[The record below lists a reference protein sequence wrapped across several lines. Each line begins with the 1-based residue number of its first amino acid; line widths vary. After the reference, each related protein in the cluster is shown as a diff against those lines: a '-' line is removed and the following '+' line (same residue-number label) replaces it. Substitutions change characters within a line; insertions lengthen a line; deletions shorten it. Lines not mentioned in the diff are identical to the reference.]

1 MIRGEGMT
9 MVGSWDDVMRTLA
22 ALSAW
27 RPGSAYNQRG
37 PEKSVMEPSRRVVLT
52 DIVKGVR
59 PEEPAPD
66 GRVAVRRD

>member
-1 MIRGEGMT
+1 MGRRDEDSGGVVRMA
-9 MVGSWDDVMRTLA
+9 S
-22 ALSAW
+22 
-27 RPGSAYNQRG
+27 GSAYNQRG